1 MGGGGV
7 LNRLLGGF
15 VRVVGEIK
23 MIEVGMEILKYK
35 KKLKNLNLYFSR
47 IRRKSQK
54 KQTTLARGAVQEG
67 CDSAGHQTG

>member
-23 MIEVGMEILKYK
+23 IIEVGMEILKYK
-35 KKLKNLNLYFSR
+35 KKIKKLKFVFFQNSMKKSKKANDSR
-47 IRRKSQK
+47 KRRC
-54 KQTTLARGAVQEG
+54 TRGM
-67 CDSAGHQTG
+67 